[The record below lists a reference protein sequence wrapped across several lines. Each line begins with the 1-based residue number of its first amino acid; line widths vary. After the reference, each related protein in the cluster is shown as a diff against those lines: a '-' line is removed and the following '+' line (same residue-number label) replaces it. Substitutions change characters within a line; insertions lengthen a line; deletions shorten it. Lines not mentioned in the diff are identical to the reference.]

1 MFKKQQQSSYFIC
14 SLIIQK
20 VLFLSNISECFL
32 PFLFSLNSE
41 VEYSMMEEKELGS
54 GVRETRAET

>member
-54 GVRETRAET
+54 GVRKTRAET